1 MYTEKQRH
9 ILYLA
14 LFVFVL
20 SICLYIMPMVLN
32 DTNTFDFEYI
42 NTKDMTTSEIGNKQD
57 TTSFL
62 SMLYF
67 PNDNDLGTV
76 QEMNTRTVNPEKN
89 VQNKRIWYLPTVH
102 GKITQYPSYSHFA
115 LDISSPN
122 NYSENIF
129 PIANG
134 RVSSI
139 YTDSA
144 GAKIVTVNHN
154 INGVRYTSQYVHLS
168 RYSKGLHVGQNVT
181 INDCLGKMGRTG
193 IATGVH
199 LHLALVRNCSFHERN
214 NKCSSLKGFFRQ
226 GKNNYRSGFRG
237 LNSVMKVPK
246 SWKSR

>member
-20 SICLYIMPMVLN
+20 SICLYIMPMVLS
-32 DTNTFDFEYI
+32 DTNSFDFEYI
-42 NTKDMTTSEIGNKQD
+42 NTKDMTTSKIGNKVD
-57 TTSFL
+57 NSSFL

-67 PNDNDLGTV
+67 PHENDLGAV
-76 QEMNTRTVNPEKN
+76 QEMNTRTVNPKKV

-115 LDISSPN
+115 LDITSPN

-139 YTDSA
+139 YTDAA
-144 GAKIVTVNHN
+144 GAKIVTVNHT
-154 INGVRYTSQYVHLS
+154 INGIKYTSQYVHLS

-199 LHLALVRNCSFHERN
+199 LHLALVRNCSYKEGN

-246 SWKSR
+246 NWKSR